1 MWPSKLSGL
10 QSAYSLVSMI
20 KMLESCCL
28 ELQPQ
33 VVFLASVPTSSIEL
47 LVPKYVVKDKRS
59 RCFCSRRAEMADFD
73 RFFSQSFSLFC
84 GFRISRCGLQRLF
97 WYACNARPEAGS
109 ISPSAR
115 HLENFIR
122 VDPRP
127 VHPAA
132 STWRIWPRR
141 QKRLEAR
148 PYLDTD
154 MPWTCLD
161 CEKNAPS
168 IGRRLVKIQCWWA
181 LQLLSDLWGDK
192 RARLALQRK
201 KLVGTLGTS
210 F

>member
-1 MWPSKLSGL
+1 MIMWPSKLSGL

-132 STWRIWPRR
+132 ST
-141 QKRLEAR
+141 
-148 PYLDTD
+148 
-154 MPWTCLD
+154 
-161 CEKNAPS
+161 
-168 IGRRLVKIQCWWA
+168 
-181 LQLLSDLWGDK
+181 
-192 RARLALQRK
+192 
-201 KLVGTLGTS
+201 
-210 F
+210 